1 MSHTNKQ
8 FQTKQQKSL
17 SSRLDKI
24 LPKIESEDFLKNQGL
39 GNEIGFYVFD
49 YPAESELEVREHI
62 KFMTDKLVKRG
73 RNFASI
79 NLFEAIIE
87 LLDSRNLTERA
98 FKVQKERGDDALFN
112 ALKGP
117 LEQNRVAEFIASK
130 IDLGSPEKEQTEFI
144 LIHGLGSAWPIIRG
158 HGLLNALHA
167 KVGNIPTVLFYPG
180 EYDGTALKP
189 FGRIESNN
197 YYRAFKLVP

>member
-1 MSHTNKQ
+1 MAYAKHPKHISV
-8 FQTKQQKSL
+8 
-17 SSRLDKI
+17 RLDQI
-24 LPKIESEDFLKNQGL
+24 LPKIETEDFLKNQGL

-49 YPAESELEVREHI
+49 YPPESELEVRDHI
-62 KFMTDKLVKRG
+62 QFMTDKLIKRG
-73 RNFASI
+73 RVFSNI

-87 LLDSRNLTERA
+87 LLDTRKLTERA

-117 LEQNRVAEFIASK
+117 LEQNRIADFIASK
-130 IDLGSPEKEQTEFI
+130 IDQASTEFI
-144 LIHGLGSAWPIIRG
+144 LLHGLGSAWPIVRG

-167 KVGNIPTVLFYPG
+167 KVGNVPTVLFYPG

-189 FGRIESNN
+189 FGKIESNN

>member
-1 MSHTNKQ
+1 MIKQ
-8 FQTKQQKSL
+8 AKSL
-17 SSRLDKI
+17 CNRLDQI

-49 YPAESELEVREHI
+49 YQPESELVVREHL
-62 KFMTDKLVKRG
+62 KFMTDKLAKRG
-73 RNFASI
+73 RNFTSI
-79 NLFEAIIE
+79 NLFAAIIE
-87 LLDSRNLTERA
+87 LLSSRNLTDRA
-98 FKVQKERGDDALFN
+98 FKVQKERGDEALFN

-130 IDLGSPEKEQTEFI
+130 IDLDKTEFI
-144 LIHGLGSAWPIIRG
+144 LLHGLGSAWPIIRG

-167 KVGNIPTVLFYPG
+167 KVGNVPTVLFYPG

>member
-1 MSHTNKQ
+1 MVELK
-8 FQTKQQKSL
+8 TKQQKRL
-17 SSRLDKI
+17 HERLDEI
-24 LPKIESEDFLKNQGL
+24 QPKIESEDFLKNQGL

-49 YPAESELEVREHI
+49 YPPESELTVREHLEY
-62 KFMTDKLVKRG
+62 MTERLNKRG
-73 RNFASI
+73 RNFKSI

-87 LLDSRNLTERA
+87 LLDSRKLTERA

-117 LEQNRVAEFIASK
+117 LEQNRVADFIASK
-130 IDLGSPEKEQTEFI
+130 INFGSCEKNKTEFI
-144 LIHGLGSAWPIIRG
+144 LLHGLGSAWPIIRG

-167 KVGNIPTVLFYPG
+167 KVGNVPTVLFYPG

>member
-1 MSHTNKQ
+1 MAELNS
-8 FQTKQQKSL
+8 KQQKRL
-17 SSRLDKI
+17 HNRLDEI
-24 LPKIESEDFLKNQGL
+24 QPKIESEDFLKNQGL

-49 YPAESELEVREHI
+49 YTPESEIEVREHLDY
-62 KFMTDKLVKRG
+62 MSERLTKRG
-73 RNFASI
+73 RIFKSI
-79 NLFEAIIE
+79 NLFEAVIE

-98 FKVQKERGDDALFN
+98 FRVQKERGDDALFN

-117 LEQNRVAEFIASK
+117 LEQNRVAEFISSK
-130 IDLGSPEKEQTEFI
+130 IDLETTEFI
-144 LIHGLGSAWPIIRG
+144 LLHGLGSAWPIIRG

-167 KVGNIPTVLFYPG
+167 KVGSVPTVLFYPG

>member
-1 MSHTNKQ
+1 MAELSN
-8 FQTKQQKSL
+8 KQQKRL
-17 SSRLDKI
+17 HNRLDEI
-24 LPKIESEDFLKNQGL
+24 QPKIESEDFLKNQGL

-49 YPAESELEVREHI
+49 YPPESEIEVREHLDYMSERLI
-62 KFMTDKLVKRG
+62 KRG
-73 RNFASI
+73 RIFKSI
-79 NLFEAIIE
+79 NLFEAVIE

-117 LEQNRVAEFIASK
+117 LEQNRVAEFISSK
-130 IDLGSPEKEQTEFI
+130 IDLETTEFI
-144 LIHGLGSAWPIIRG
+144 LLHGLGSAWPIIRG

-167 KVGNIPTVLFYPG
+167 KVGSVPTVLFYPG

>member
-1 MSHTNKQ
+1 MAELNS
-8 FQTKQQKSL
+8 KQQKRL
-17 SSRLDKI
+17 HNRLDEI
-24 LPKIESEDFLKNQGL
+24 QPKIESEDFLKNQGL

-49 YPAESELEVREHI
+49 YPPESEIEVREHLDY
-62 KFMTDKLVKRG
+62 MSERLTKRG
-73 RNFASI
+73 RIFKSI
-79 NLFEAIIE
+79 NLFEAVIE

-98 FKVQKERGDDALFN
+98 FRVQKERGDDALFN

-117 LEQNRVAEFIASK
+117 LEQNRVAEFISSK
-130 IDLGSPEKEQTEFI
+130 IDLETTEFI
-144 LIHGLGSAWPIIRG
+144 LLHGLGSAWPIIRG

-167 KVGNIPTVLFYPG
+167 KVGSVPTVLFYPG

>member
-1 MSHTNKQ
+1 MVELK
-8 FQTKQQKSL
+8 TKQQKRL
-17 SSRLDKI
+17 HERLDEI
-24 LPKIESEDFLKNQGL
+24 QPRIESEDFLKNQGL

-49 YPAESELEVREHI
+49 YPPESELTVREHLEY
-62 KFMTDKLVKRG
+62 MTERLDKRG
-73 RNFASI
+73 RNFKSI

-87 LLDSRNLTERA
+87 LLDSRKLTERA

-130 IDLGSPEKEQTEFI
+130 IDFSSCEKNKTEFI
-144 LIHGLGSAWPIIRG
+144 LLHGLGSAWPIIRG

-167 KVGNIPTVLFYPG
+167 KVGNVPTVLFYPG

>member
-1 MSHTNKQ
+1 MAEHK
-8 FQTKQQKSL
+8 TKQQKQL
-17 SSRLDKI
+17 NDRLDQI

-49 YPAESELEVREHI
+49 YPAESELAVRDHLA
-62 KFMTDKLVKRG
+62 FMTDKLTKRG
-73 RNFASI
+73 RNFTSI
-79 NLFEAIIE
+79 NLFEAIIQ
-87 LLDSRNLTERA
+87 LLDSRKLTERA
-98 FKVQKERGDDALFN
+98 FKVQRERGDGALFN

-117 LEQNRVAEFIASK
+117 LEQNRVADFIASK
-130 IDLGSPEKEQTEFI
+130 INLGSDDKEQTGFI
-144 LIHGLGSAWPIIRG
+144 LLHGLGSAWPIIRG

-180 EYDGTALKP
+180 EYDGSALKP

>member
-1 MSHTNKQ
+1 MAELSN
-8 FQTKQQKSL
+8 KQQKRL
-17 SSRLDKI
+17 HNRLDEI
-24 LPKIESEDFLKNQGL
+24 QPKIESEDFLKNQGL

-49 YPAESELEVREHI
+49 YPPESEIEVREHLDY
-62 KFMTDKLVKRG
+62 MSERLTKRG
-73 RNFASI
+73 RIFKSI
-79 NLFEAIIE
+79 NLFEAVIE

-117 LEQNRVAEFIASK
+117 LEQNRVAEFISSK
-130 IDLGSPEKEQTEFI
+130 IDLETTEFI
-144 LIHGLGSAWPIIRG
+144 LLHGLGNAWPIIRG

-167 KVGNIPTVLFYPG
+167 KVGSVPTVLFYPG

>member
-1 MSHTNKQ
+1 MAELNS
-8 FQTKQQKSL
+8 KQQKRL
-17 SSRLDKI
+17 HNRLDEI
-24 LPKIESEDFLKNQGL
+24 QPKIESEDFLKNQGL

-49 YPAESELEVREHI
+49 YPPESEIEVREHLDYMSERLI
-62 KFMTDKLVKRG
+62 KRG
-73 RNFASI
+73 RIFKSI
-79 NLFEAIIE
+79 NLFEAVIE

-117 LEQNRVAEFIASK
+117 LEQNRVAEFISSK
-130 IDLGSPEKEQTEFI
+130 IDLETTEFI
-144 LIHGLGSAWPIIRG
+144 LLHGLGSAWPIIRG

-167 KVGNIPTVLFYPG
+167 KVGSVPTVLFYPG

>member
-1 MSHTNKQ
+1 MVELK
-8 FQTKQQKSL
+8 TKQQKRL
-17 SSRLDKI
+17 HGRLDEI
-24 LPKIESEDFLKNQGL
+24 QPRIESEDFLKNQGL

-49 YPAESELEVREHI
+49 YPPESELTVREHLEY
-62 KFMTDKLVKRG
+62 MTERLDKRG
-73 RNFASI
+73 RNFKSI

-87 LLDSRNLTERA
+87 LLDSRKLTERA
-98 FKVQKERGDDALFN
+98 FRVQKERGDDALFN

-130 IDLGSPEKEQTEFI
+130 IDFSSCEKNKTEFI
-144 LIHGLGSAWPIIRG
+144 LLHGLGSAWPIIRG

-167 KVGNIPTVLFYPG
+167 KVGNVPTVLFYPG

>member
-1 MSHTNKQ
+1 MVELK
-8 FQTKQQKSL
+8 TKQQKRL
-17 SSRLDKI
+17 HERLDEI
-24 LPKIESEDFLKNQGL
+24 QPKIESEDFLKNQGL

-49 YPAESELEVREHI
+49 YPPEAELTVREHLEY
-62 KFMTDKLVKRG
+62 MTERLDKRG
-73 RNFASI
+73 RNFKSI

-87 LLDSRNLTERA
+87 LLDSRKLTERA

-130 IDLGSPEKEQTEFI
+130 IDFGSCEKNKTEFI
-144 LIHGLGSAWPIIRG
+144 LLHGLGSAWPIIRG

-167 KVGNIPTVLFYPG
+167 KVGNVPTVLFYPG

>member
-1 MSHTNKQ
+1 M
-8 FQTKQQKSL
+8 
-17 SSRLDKI
+17 
-24 LPKIESEDFLKNQGL
+24 
-39 GNEIGFYVFD
+39 
-49 YPAESELEVREHI
+49 
-62 KFMTDKLVKRG
+62 
-73 RNFASI
+73 
-79 NLFEAIIE
+79 FEAIIE
-87 LLDSRNLTERA
+87 LLDSRKLTERA

-117 LEQNRVAEFIASK
+117 LEQNRVADFIASK
-130 IDLGSPEKEQTEFI
+130 INFGSCEKNKTEFI
-144 LIHGLGSAWPIIRG
+144 LLHGLGSAWPIIRG

-167 KVGNIPTVLFYPG
+167 KVGNVPTVLFYPG

>member
-1 MSHTNKQ
+1 MVELK
-8 FQTKQQKSL
+8 TKQQKRL
-17 SSRLDKI
+17 HERLDEI
-24 LPKIESEDFLKNQGL
+24 QPKIESEDFLKNQGL

-49 YPAESELEVREHI
+49 YPPEAELTVREHLEY
-62 KFMTDKLVKRG
+62 MTERLDKRG
-73 RNFASI
+73 RNFRSI

-87 LLDSRNLTERA
+87 LLDSRKLTERA

-130 IDLGSPEKEQTEFI
+130 IDFGSCEKNKTEFI
-144 LIHGLGSAWPIIRG
+144 LLHGLGSAWPIIRG

-167 KVGNIPTVLFYPG
+167 KVGNVPTVLFYPG

>member
-1 MSHTNKQ
+1 MSKHA
-8 FQTKQQKSL
+8 KSL
-17 SSRLDKI
+17 STRLDQI

-49 YPAESELEVREHI
+49 YQPKAELEVREHI
-62 KFMTDKLVKRG
+62 DFMAEKLIKRG
-73 RNFASI
+73 RNFTSI
-79 NLFEAIIE
+79 NLFAAIIE

-98 FKVQKERGDDALFN
+98 FKVQKERGDEALFN

-117 LEQNRVAEFIASK
+117 LEQNRVADFIASK
-130 IDLGSPEKEQTEFI
+130 IDLDKTEFI
-144 LIHGLGSAWPIIRG
+144 LLHGLGSAWPIIRG

-167 KVGNIPTVLFYPG
+167 KVGNVPTVLFYPG

-189 FGRIESNN
+189 FGRIASNN

>member
-1 MSHTNKQ
+1 MTHLNTKV
-8 FQTKQQKSL
+8 QTRL
-17 SSRLDKI
+17 NERLDQI
-24 LPKIESEDFLKNQGL
+24 LPKIESEDFLKNKGL

-49 YPAESELEVREHI
+49 YPAECELAVREHLS
-62 KFMTDKLVKRG
+62 FMADKLNKRG
-73 RNFASI
+73 RNFVSV
-79 NLFEAIIE
+79 NLFKTVIE
-87 LLDSRNLTERA
+87 LLDSRKLTERA

-130 IDLGSPEKEQTEFI
+130 IDQESTEFI

-167 KVGNIPTVLFYPG
+167 KVGNVPTVLFYPG
-180 EYDGTALKP
+180 EYDGTSLKP
-189 FGRIESNN
+189 FGSIESNN

>member
-1 MSHTNKQ
+1 MVELK
-8 FQTKQQKSL
+8 TKQQKRL
-17 SSRLDKI
+17 HERLDEI
-24 LPKIESEDFLKNQGL
+24 QPRIESEDFLKNQGL

-49 YPAESELEVREHI
+49 YPPESELTVREHLEY
-62 KFMTDKLVKRG
+62 MTERLDKRG
-73 RNFASI
+73 RNFKSI

-87 LLDSRNLTERA
+87 LLDSRKLTERA
-98 FKVQKERGDDALFN
+98 FKVQKERGDDALFK

-130 IDLGSPEKEQTEFI
+130 IDFGTCEKNKTEFI
-144 LIHGLGSAWPIIRG
+144 LLHGLGSAWPIIRG

-167 KVGNIPTVLFYPG
+167 KVGNVPTVLFYPG

>member
-1 MSHTNKQ
+1 MVELK
-8 FQTKQQKSL
+8 TKQQKRL
-17 SSRLDKI
+17 HERLDEI
-24 LPKIESEDFLKNQGL
+24 QPKIESEDFLKNQGL

-49 YPAESELEVREHI
+49 YPPESELTVREHLEY
-62 KFMTDKLVKRG
+62 MTERLDKRG
-73 RNFASI
+73 RNFKSI

-87 LLDSRNLTERA
+87 LLDSRKLTERA

-117 LEQNRVAEFIASK
+117 LEQNRVADFIASK
-130 IDLGSPEKEQTEFI
+130 IDFSSCEKNKTEFI
-144 LIHGLGSAWPIIRG
+144 LLHGLGSAWPIIRG

-167 KVGNIPTVLFYPG
+167 KVGNVPTVLFYPG

>member
-1 MSHTNKQ
+1 MSKQ
-8 FQTKQQKSL
+8 VKGL
-17 SSRLDKI
+17 STRLDQI

-49 YPAESELEVREHI
+49 YQPESELAVREHLE
-62 KFMTDKLVKRG
+62 FMTDKLTKRG
-73 RNFASI
+73 RNFTSI
-79 NLFEAIIE
+79 NLFSAIIE
-87 LLDSRNLTERA
+87 LLSSRNLTDRA
-98 FKVQKERGDDALFN
+98 FKVQKERGDEALFN

-130 IDLGSPEKEQTEFI
+130 IDLDKTEFI
-144 LIHGLGSAWPIIRG
+144 LLHGLGSAWPIIRG

-167 KVGNIPTVLFYPG
+167 KVGNVPTVLFYPG

-189 FGRIESNN
+189 FGRIASNN

>member
-1 MSHTNKQ
+1 MTNSRS
-8 FQTKQQKSL
+8 KQQKLL
-17 SSRLDKI
+17 SARLDQI

-49 YPAESELEVREHI
+49 YPAESELAVREHMS
-62 KFMTDKLVKRG
+62 FMTDKLLKRG

-87 LLDSRNLTERA
+87 LLNSRKLTERA
-98 FKVQKERGDDALFN
+98 FKIQKERGDDALFN

-117 LEQNRVAEFIASK
+117 LEQNRVADFIASK
-130 IDLGSPEKEQTEFI
+130 IDLDPNEKEQTEFI
-144 LIHGLGSAWPIIRG
+144 LLHGLGSAWPIVRG

-167 KVGNIPTVLFYPG
+167 KVGNVPTVLFYPG

>member
-1 MSHTNKQ
+1 MVELK
-8 FQTKQQKSL
+8 TKQQKRL
-17 SSRLDKI
+17 HERLDEI
-24 LPKIESEDFLKNQGL
+24 QPKIESEDFLKNQGL

-49 YPAESELEVREHI
+49 YPPESELTVREHLEY
-62 KFMTDKLVKRG
+62 MTERLNKRG
-73 RNFASI
+73 RNFKSI

-87 LLDSRNLTERA
+87 LLDSRKLTERA

-117 LEQNRVAEFIASK
+117 LEQNRVADFIASK
-130 IDLGSPEKEQTEFI
+130 IDFSSCGKNKTEFI
-144 LIHGLGSAWPIIRG
+144 LLHGLGSAWPILRG

-167 KVGNIPTVLFYPG
+167 KVGNVPTVLFYPG